1 MGQSLCFLT
10 CTSSDTQNTNVTL
23 GTAKKKNINNGKPM
37 FQEKSQQQQGPNKHR
52 TSKHAQSLQGTERMS
67 DLLVM
72 TMRFKFVNQD

>member
-1 MGQSLCFLT
+1 
-10 CTSSDTQNTNVTL
+10 
-23 GTAKKKNINNGKPM
+23 M